1 MRTSSKRCRERFFD
15 TNVFVSGFATRG
27 LCADVIRLVLTEYEV
42 ITGDVVL
49 KELERV
55 LTRKIELPA
64 ETIQEIIAFLE
75 QLTVQSTPKAVSPIP
90 VRDEDDQWVLA
101 SALAAT
107 AEVLVT
113 GDKDLLD
120 IAEKVTGL
128 TITDPRGFWNLAKKR
143 PKK

>member
-75 QLTVQSTPKAVSPIP
+75 QQTVQPTPKAVSPIP
-90 VRDEDDQWVLA
+90 VRDEDDQ
-101 SALAAT
+101 
-107 AEVLVT
+107 
-113 GDKDLLD
+113 
-120 IAEKVTGL
+120 
-128 TITDPRGFWNLAKKR
+128 
-143 PKK
+143 